1 MKFLNMNYGLFKG
14 LWNWGIYTNTHY
26 LKDNI
31 ISLLDLVTALT
42 AETTAS
48 NEAFLGIFALQLRES
63 W

>member
-1 MKFLNMNYGLFKG
+1 MAS
-14 LWNWGIYTNTHY
+14 LWDCETEESIQNTHY

-42 AETTAS
+42 AETTAG
-48 NEAFLGIFALQLRES
+48 NKAFLGIFAHQLRES